1 MVIEKGDPMTNIQ
14 AEKIK
19 TIREQLAEM
28 RETEWN
34 KDWPTNRYIIFTEHL
49 TDIVE
54 ELCSTYDD
62 KCHCLICRLKRFM
75 RRLFGVD

>member
-1 MVIEKGDPMTNIQ
+1 MTKHQ

-19 TIREQLAEM
+19 SIREQLAEM

-34 KDWPTNRYIIFTEHL
+34 KNWPTNRYIVFFEHL

-54 ELCSTYDD
+54 ELSDGSVETCNCFT
-62 KCHCLICRLKRFM
+62 CRFKRFM
-75 RRLFGVD
+75 RRLFGAD